1 MRIPYEIYF
10 LSLAGIHIINA
21 LVFLGILST
30 IPQYVYIWN
39 VVIQVG
45 LCLFLMYR
53 YHPFRF
59 QYKFEPIDAK
69 LIFGS
74 ATLLFINVVSIPMLY
89 KYMVKT
95 IHIDPV
101 SMLQDEFLEL
111 SEIPELRL

>member
-1 MRIPYEIYF
+1 MRIPYELYF
-10 LSLAGIHIINA
+10 FSLVGIHVINA

-39 VVIQVG
+39 AVIQIG

-53 YHPFRF
+53 YHPFRS

-101 SMLQDEFLEL
+101 NMLQDEFLEL
-111 SEIPELRL
+111 SEIQELRL